1 MKRIIITFLFISV
14 SIFTNGQNHDVSE
27 TNEKTG
33 LSEIEFLKAKD
44 DYLKMTQT
52 EIYKAN
58 KVAMMKLIKKLNSN
72 KIAKEF
78 LDEIQWSNWISE
90 NLANTKFKSVDEAI
104 ELRKLNLELTKKQYE
119 ENAEIYAILKRATIE
134 QRIEILKPE
143 RLPRPF

>member
-1 MKRIIITFLFISV
+1 MKRIIITFLFILV
-14 SIFTNGQNHDVSE
+14 SIITNGQNHDISE
-27 TNEKTG
+27 KNEKTG

-58 KVAMMKLIKKLNSN
+58 KVAMMKLIEKLNSN

-119 ENAEIYAILKRATIE
+119 ENAQIYAILKRATIE

-143 RLPRPF
+143 RLHRPF

>member
-14 SIFTNGQNHDVSE
+14 SILTNGQNHDVSE

-119 ENAEIYAILKRATIE
+119 ENAEIYAVLKRATIE